1 MKDSYIKSNIPRSY
15 IYENI
20 EQLSYGELITAI
32 SNIKNNLSKI
42 NDRELYKHQSNYY
55 KLLVKELD
63 KRQIN
68 I

>member
-1 MKDSYIKSNIPRSY
+1 MKDAYIKSNIPRSC

-32 SNIKNNLSKI
+32 SNIKYNLSKT
-42 NDRELYKHQSNYY
+42 NDKELYKHQSNYY

-63 KRQIN
+63 KRQTSI
-68 I
+68 